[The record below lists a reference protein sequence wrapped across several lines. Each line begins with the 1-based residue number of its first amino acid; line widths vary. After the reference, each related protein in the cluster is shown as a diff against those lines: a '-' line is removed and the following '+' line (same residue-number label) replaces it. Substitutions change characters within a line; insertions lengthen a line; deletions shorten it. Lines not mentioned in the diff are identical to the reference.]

1 MRANVRRR
9 VREGHNRPVMAAAG
23 EAHTAGAAGG
33 AAGSE
38 AAAGP
43 GVGRGSGRAVA
54 VISTAHFTSHFY
66 MLLLPPLFPLLREA
80 YGVGYTEL
88 GFAIS
93 VFSIVTACTQVPIG
107 FAVDRFGA
115 RRLLI
120 AGLVLEAAA
129 FGLIGFAPFYGALLA
144 LMAVAG
150 VANSVYHPADY
161 SILNASVNPRRMG
174 RAFSFHTSAGMLG
187 NAVAPVGMV
196 SLMAFMDWRAA
207 LALCAALGAGVA
219 LLVAGNARVLRDRA
233 PSPPAKGEET
243 AGDGPA
249 HQATAGTAASGA
261 TGLRLLLTAPILLG
275 VLFFF
280 GISVSG
286 YGIHSF
292 SVSALHLLH
301 GAPVAEAT
309 TVLTAYLF
317 ATPAGVL
324 AGGWIADRIRRR
336 HDAFAAACFMAVA
349 ACIGA
354 VAAFRPPLA
363 AVALLFVF
371 AGLFSGMVAPSR
383 DMLIRSMSPP
393 GEIAKVF
400 GFVSTGF
407 NFGGIAAPV
416 MFGFLLDRS
425 DPGIV
430 FWTVA
435 LVSLA
440 TVFTVLTTGKART
453 RPRPPRP

>member
-1 MRANVRRR
+1 
-9 VREGHNRPVMAAAG
+9 MAAAG
-23 EAHTAGAAGG
+23 EAHTAGAG
-33 AAGSE
+33 AE
-38 AAAGP
+38 EAAGP
-43 GVGRGSGRAVA
+43 GAAARPPGRRGSGRAVA

-66 MLLLPPLFPLLREA
+66 MLLLPPLFPLLREV

-93 VFSIVTACTQVPIG
+93 VFSIVTACTQAPIG

-115 RRLLI
+115 RRLLA
-120 AGLVLEAAA
+120 AGLVLEAGA
-129 FGLIGFAPFYGALLA
+129 FALIGFAPFYGALVA

-150 VANSVYHPADY
+150 AANSVYHPADY
-161 SILNASVNPRRMG
+161 SILNASVDPGRMG

-196 SLMAFMDWRAA
+196 FLMTFMDWRAA
-207 LALCAALGAGVA
+207 LVLCAALGVAAA
-219 LLVAGNARVLRDRA
+219 LLVAGNGSVLRDRA
-233 PSPPAKGEET
+233 PAASTKDRGQ
-243 AGDGPA
+243 GGGGPGGGGSGA
-249 HQATAGTAASGA
+249 DTAAGA
-261 TGLRLLLTAPILLG
+261 TGLRLLLGAPILLG

-280 GISVSG
+280 GISVAG

-292 SVSALHLLH
+292 SVSALHVLH
-301 GAPVAEAT
+301 GAPIAEAT

-324 AGGWIADRIRRR
+324 AGGWFADRIRRR
-336 HDAFAAACFMAVA
+336 HDAFAAVCLLAVA
-349 ACIGA
+349 VCIGT

-363 AVALLFVF
+363 VVALLFVF

-393 GEIAKVF
+393 GEVAKVF

-416 MFGFLLDRS
+416 VFGFLLDRS

-440 TVFTVLTTGKART
+440 TVFTVLTTGKARAP
-453 RPRPPRP
+453 RPRH